1 LSDIEKMLGGG
12 EEKGTIYDPLV
23 NSRDNPLIIAEYG
36 GNNSFYFTLMEGG
49 TGKVPKSISWF
60 IGQHPGLEVGNVIGG
75 SVIFGDSGYLVLC
88 NNATGHRNETELAGL
103 LDMPDNPNL
112 IKPWYYGNGTYY
124 YTLMD
129 GGAGKFGRTIS
140 WAKGAHPELEIA
152 VALELNGLLG
162 TNGYLVI
169 VKNRERLIGR

>member
-1 LSDIEKMLGGG
+1 MLGGG

-36 GNNSFYFTLMEGG
+36 GNNSFYFTFDGRRHRESSKINFLVHR
-49 TGKVPKSISWF
+49 TASR
-60 IGQHPGLEVGNVIGG
+60 LEVGNVIGG

-169 VKNRERLIGR
+169 VKKSRKG